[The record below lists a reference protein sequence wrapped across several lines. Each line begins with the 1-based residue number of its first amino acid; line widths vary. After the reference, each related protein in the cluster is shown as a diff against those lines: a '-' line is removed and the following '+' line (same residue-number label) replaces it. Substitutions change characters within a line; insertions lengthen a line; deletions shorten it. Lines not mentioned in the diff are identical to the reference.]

1 MDKLARYACIY
12 KVEYV
17 DCDGRTKTEGGLLYA
32 ESFTHAAYIIDN
44 DIYGD
49 DLVKILYI
57 ELFETTFTFNN
68 DDFEKILHM
77 IREKG
82 GLI

>member
-1 MDKLARYACIY
+1 MDKLAKYTCVY
-12 KVEYV
+12 KVEYI
-17 DCDGRTKTEGGLLYA
+17 DCDGSTKIEGGLFYA
-32 ESFTHAAYIIDN
+32 DNFTHATYIIEE
-44 DIYGD
+44 DIYGN

-77 IREKG
+77 MK
-82 GLI
+82 